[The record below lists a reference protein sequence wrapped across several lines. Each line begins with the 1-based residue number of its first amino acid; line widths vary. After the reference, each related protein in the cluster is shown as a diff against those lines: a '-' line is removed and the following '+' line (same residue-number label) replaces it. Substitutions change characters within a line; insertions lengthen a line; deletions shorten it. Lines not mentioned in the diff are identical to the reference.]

1 MDGWI
6 TIGTKIDDDKFDKQL
21 IELDKKIDMQEKKKE
36 LKYKAKIEAEQQ
48 LAKQNQ
54 ELDKM
59 KQRYDELAQKQQ
71 KFNDLQTMAVR
82 GELTPKTTAELK
94 SLGNE
99 MAEMRQ
105 IGQEIDKAQMSQSNL
120 QKKVEQTSLAYQNV
134 VNSVDTYKRKVENVK
149 YQKQQTQVKSI
160 KKDLDKI
167 GKSSGIAVKQLGRMA
182 LGLFSIAGA
191 YNLVSRASSTLGQYD
206 KEYSAN
212 LEYIQYLLAQALAP
226 ALKYLVNLAGTLL
239 SYLNYIAQAWFN
251 VTLFSKNSASN
262 FAKAQGSTS
271 KMKKDLQ
278 STPFDEMNVLQDTS
292 TSGAGAGIPDI
303 DPTQIQGEPPQWLKW
318 IVDNKDIILST
329 LAGILGFVTAIKLGL
344 GLLTS
349 LGIGVFITGITLAL
363 QAIIEYM
370 KDPTW
375 KNFGKVIQG
384 IGIAVLGLAL
394 IFTNLPLAFIGAI
407 ALLWG
412 TIVKYWEQIK
422 GFLQKAVDWLEQ
434 KSDWVHQ
441 FFGDTIGDIYDMTV
455 GNIKDILNWFD
466 MMIQGTKKNFDEII
480 KFVKNVFTGNWKGAW
495 ENIGNIFSNVF
506 HGAKKTLITV
516 LSFIDNILLRIG
528 KTAGTII
535 GNAFKSIINAVLRQ
549 IESVLNAP
557 IRAIND
563 LVSVINNVPGIN
575 IGYLNTIR
583 LPRLKVG
590 GIINLPGR
598 GVPVGGGTA
607 IGGEAGREG
616 VIPLTDSQA
625 MQELGEAIGRYITIN
640 ANITNNMNG
649 RMIARII
656 QQIQNEQDFAYN
668 R

>member
-36 LKYKAKIEAEQQ
+36 LKYKAKIEAEQE

-94 SLGNE
+94 SLSNE

-105 IGQEIDKAQMSQSNL
+105 IGREIDKAQMSQSNL
-120 QKKVEQTSLAYQNV
+120 QKKVIQTSLAYQNV

-191 YNLVSRASSTLGQYD
+191 YSLVSRASSTLGQYD

-251 VTLFSKNSASN
+251 VTLFSKNSANN

-292 TSGAGAGIPDI
+292 TSGAGAEIPNI

-329 LAGILGFVTAIKLGL
+329 LAGILGFVTAIRLGL
-344 GLLTS
+344 GLLTA
-349 LGIGVFITGITLAL
+349 LGIGIFITGIALAL
-363 QAIIEYM
+363 QAIIDYM

-375 KNFGKVIQG
+375 QNFGKVIQG

-407 ALLWG
+407 TLLWG
-412 TIVKYWEQIK
+412 TIVKYWGQIK
-422 GFLQKAVDWLEQ
+422 AFLQQGIDWLEQ

-441 FFGDTIGDIYDMTV
+441 VFGDTIGSIYDMTI
-455 GNIKDILNWFD
+455 GNIKKVLEWFD
-466 MMIQGTKKNFDEII
+466 TMIEGTKKNFNEII
-480 KFVKNVFTGNWKGAW
+480 EFVKNVFTGNWEGAW
-495 ENIGNIFSNVF
+495 QNIGNIFTNIF
-506 HGAKKTLITV
+506 EGARRTLGTLLNI
-516 LSFIDNILLRIG
+516 IGNILVNIG
-528 KTAGTII
+528 KTAGNVI

-549 IESVLNAP
+549 IERVLNTP

-563 LVSVINNVPGIN
+563 LVSVINNVPGIEL
-575 IGYLNTIR
+575 GHLNTIH

-649 RMIARII
+649 RIISRITR
-656 QQIQNEQDFAYN
+656 QIQNEQDFAYN